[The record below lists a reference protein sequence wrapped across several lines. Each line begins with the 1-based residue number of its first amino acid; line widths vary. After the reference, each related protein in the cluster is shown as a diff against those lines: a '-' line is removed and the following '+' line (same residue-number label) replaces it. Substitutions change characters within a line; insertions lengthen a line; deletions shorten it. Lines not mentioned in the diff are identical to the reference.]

1 MMKERYE
8 LRVRA
13 GVESHIWTAHV
24 HTSSPPP
31 PHALGN
37 SVLCAAG
44 RAEPSS
50 AWATPPKTASQNPES
65 LAAVTDSQMKNKCV
79 REEHSDAP
87 KGALLNVGVEF
98 EKFGTVVAAC
108 GESVFQVWKGEAC

>member
-1 MMKERYE
+1 MDC
-8 LRVRA
+8 
-13 GVESHIWTAHV
+13 SCAHFL
-24 HTSSPPP
+24 PPP